1 LCKEVYY
8 IFTLAILLQQ
18 VTFTFLAL
26 VCLLYFI
33 VSSALS
39 PRPGGGTWQVLALV
53 IASLW
58 LSLLALRLVASTW
71 ATDNT
76 ISQVRI

>member
-1 LCKEVYY
+1 
-8 IFTLAILLQQ
+8 
-18 VTFTFLAL
+18 
-26 VCLLYFI
+26 
-33 VSSALS
+33 
-39 PRPGGGTWQVLALV
+39 LALV

-76 ISQVRI
+76 ISQVDSRQKLTLDKLIIVSVKTVRTFASKVAAQKFTPNCL